1 MNEQRRTPPKHL
13 KNTGAHERMPA
24 RPNDRLEN
32 ERQRQETRQQEKRRG
47 EHSSHENVV
56 ETPDNTKLFYDKLL
70 PLAQTNHKKNQRFL
84 RAGIIWLF
92 ALPVILFTIRH
103 MTGGNKIAFLIAW
116 IIGMFII
123 ASFLIIVAYQDEVLQ
138 RSLDELQEYVP
149 EVEENQLGRLKLI
162 YPPEE
167 LEWIE
172 DIDRQ
177 LIIDTLKQEH
187 RLPPLE
193 SILPGHETTETKP
206 VKPEPVVPV
215 TVEAEPEIVVPVIVE
230 AEPEI
235 VVPAT
240 VEAEPEIV
248 VPVTVEVEPET
259 VTPVTVEAEPKPEVT
274 AAAKAKSELIEKI
287 SEEYRLEL
295 EALEPEKTK
304 PDGGKWVTESAELMW
319 QHIND
324 QTFNDKGG
332 TGDA

>member
-24 RPNDRLEN
+24 RHNDRLEN

-84 RAGIIWLF
+84 RTGIIWLF

-215 TVEAEPEIVVPVIVE
+215 AVE

-248 VPVTVEVEPET
+248 VPVTVEVEPEII
-259 VTPVTVEAEPKPEVT
+259 VPVAVEAEPEIVVPATVDEEPKPEMT

-295 EALEPEKTK
+295 EAMEPDKLK